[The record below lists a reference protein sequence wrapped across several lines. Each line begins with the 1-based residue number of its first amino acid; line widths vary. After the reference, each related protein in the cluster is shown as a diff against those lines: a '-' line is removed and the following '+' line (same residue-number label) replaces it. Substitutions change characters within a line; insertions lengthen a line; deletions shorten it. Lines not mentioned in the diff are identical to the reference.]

1 MEQIEC
7 QFQDKTCNH
16 ITHRDSRNE
25 NNISSL
31 SKGINSLVDM
41 TSFYFSKLYNKV
53 SSVKEKIHNL
63 GDIKNLDLNNES
75 KEILI
80 KGK

>member
-7 QFQDKTCNH
+7 QFKDKTCNH
-16 ITHRDSRNE
+16 ITHIDSKNE

-53 SSVKEKIHNL
+53 SSVEDKVNNL
-63 GDIKNLDLNNES
+63 GDIKNLDLNHEFCF
-75 KEILI
+75 I
-80 KGK
+80 

>member
-16 ITHRDSRNE
+16 IMHIDSRNE